1 MNQEQEQASEWFYCI
16 VQNPDANENQ
26 LVGFKDEK
34 TQIEFIPVFKTKEET
49 EKCFL
54 LMPKDIINSK
64 YEIQAFLKDD
74 ILLYSE
80 KTKFKIFLMDEK
92 GQIKKQLE
100 E

>member
-1 MNQEQEQASEWFYCI
+1 MSQEQEQTSKWFYCI
-16 VQNPDANENQ
+16 IQNPGANEEQ
-26 LVGFKDEK
+26 LMGFKDEETK
-34 TQIEFIPVFKTKEET
+34 IEFIPVFETKEES

-64 YEIQAFLKDD
+64 YEIQALMKDD
-74 ILLYSE
+74 LLLYSE

-92 GQIKKQLE
+92 GQIKKELE